1 MCIHRRG
8 LLPPSSGHGR
18 GHLSMQAQYTR
29 AAAAV
34 GPVGAPATGARVPGR
49 QGAPAGRARR
59 QGAGSAVAEQDP
71 FITPLGSTLELEL
84 GKAGA

>member
-18 GHLSMQAQYTR
+18 GHLSIQGQYTR

-34 GPVGAPATGARVPGR
+34 GPVGAPATGARVP
-49 QGAPAGRARR
+49 GAPAGRARR